1 MKYQE
6 MLKCRECGKLHI
18 IDAIKTP
25 KYCKRCGN
33 QILESIST
41 NIFTNKTTIKYNP
54 DDVVIAKRTIFGYK
68 ERKKMKKRSCV
79 NCDFFSAKEVCC
91 NPNSDYKADLVDK
104 DFCCNNF
111 KECKR

>member
-1 MKYQE
+1 

-18 IDAIKTP
+18 IDEIKTP

-68 ERKKMKKRSCV
+68 ERKK
-79 NCDFFSAKEVCC
+79 
-91 NPNSDYKADLVDK
+91 
-104 DFCCNNF
+104 
-111 KECKR
+111 

>member
-1 MKYQE
+1 MAYQE
-6 MLKCRECGKLHI
+6 MLKCRECGKLHVI
-18 IDAIKTP
+18 NALKTP

-33 QILESIST
+33 QILTDIERNHYGDRQEIYYKS
-41 NIFTNKTTIKYNP
+41 
-54 DDVVIAKRTIFGYK
+54 DDVVIAKLTIFGYK